1 MEMDEKMA
9 AALTIGTVVSLAL
22 GSSVVGALVT
32 QGATWLREGK
42 TAKRETAY
50 LALRI
55 ASVFERFAEDA
66 AGFVGQINDFT
77 GGSAEGV
84 STDLPSL
91 RALPDEK
98 ERWRD
103 LDVFLTA
110 RIIGFE
116 EKVRSRQGGI
126 GNTWEHASP
135 DDGIAEAKAFAILLA
150 TGALRLAGDV
160 RKAYGLPPFNT
171 TSHWPDFLSGE
182 RDELPGHWRDEV

>member
-1 MEMDEKMA
+1 MA
-9 AALTIGTVVSLAL
+9 AELTIGTVVSLAL
-22 GSSVVGALVT
+22 GSSVIGALVT
-32 QGATWLREGK
+32 QGAVWLREGR

-66 AGFVGQINDFT
+66 AEFVGGINDFAS
-77 GGSAEGV
+77 GSAEEV
-84 STDLPSL
+84 STELPSL

-116 EKVRSRQGGI
+116 ERVRSRQGGI

-135 DDGIAEAKAFAILLA
+135 EDGIAAAKAFAILLA
-150 TGALRLAGDV
+150 TGALRLAADV
-160 RKAYGLPPFNT
+160 RKTYRLPSFDT
-171 TSHWPDFLSGE
+171 TSHWPLFLSGE
-182 RDELPGHWRDEV
+182 YDELPGHWHDEV